1 MLMGMSTLSSGAS
14 PSTCP
19 SPCVRL
25 CTLNAQDVCVGCGR
39 TLADITG
46 WTKMSDADK
55 LACVEQARAALQQMG
70 RPLPPYPPPDLPLR
84 QAARRR

>member
-1 MLMGMSTLSSGAS
+1 MPDRLDALPVA
-14 PSTCP
+14 

-46 WTKMSDADK
+46 WTKMSEAEK
-55 LACVEQARAALQQMG
+55 QACVAQARATLQQLG
-70 RPLPPYPPPDLPLR
+70 RPLPPYPPPNLPLR
-84 QAARRR
+84 QAPRRR